1 MMTHSDQKPFLCPD
15 CGLAFKQ
22 LAQLKNH
29 EVVHKM
35 PDDVSH
41 ICTLSCVIITSIG
54 FKMPLWAKVKK
65 CTKCD
70 RFFAN
75 SKSLKSHVK
84 TVHEKIRPFICNIC
98 GHKSSR
104 KAMLEVSTFFS
115 LISNTLQL
123 SILAAHASTH
133 GLKAAQVRSL
143 PLPDRRSQQ
152 FTKAHN
158 ATFRGNF
165 PLFQKK
171 G

>member
-1 MMTHSDQKPFLCPD
+1 MRVIRHMMTHSDQKPFLCPD

-35 PDDVSH
+35 PDD
-41 ICTLSCVIITSIG
+41 
-54 FKMPLWAKVKK
+54 MPLWAKVKK

-104 KAMLEVSTFFS
+104 KAMLELHMRQHTASKPHKCDHCPFRTGDPNSLRKHTMRHLGVTFHYF
-115 LISNTLQL
+115 
-123 SILAAHASTH
+123 
-133 GLKAAQVRSL
+133 K
-143 PLPDRRSQQ
+143 
-152 FTKAHN
+152 
-158 ATFRGNF
+158 
-165 PLFQKK
+165 KK

>member
-1 MMTHSDQKPFLCPD
+1 MRVIRHMMTHSDQKPFLCPD

-104 KAMLEVSTFFS
+104 KAMLEVSTFSSNLKHTPTVNFS
-115 LISNTLQL
+115 CTCVNTRPQNRT
-123 SILAAHASTH
+123 SATIVPSERAIPTVYEST
-133 GLKAAQVRSL
+133 QC
-143 PLPDRRSQQ
+143 DI
-152 FTKAHN
+152 
-158 ATFRGNF
+158 
-165 PLFQKK
+165 
-171 G
+171 

>member
-104 KAMLEVSTFFS
+104 KAMLEVSTFSSNLKHTPTVNFS
-115 LISNTLQL
+115 CTCVNTPPL
-123 SILAAHASTH
+123 SRTSATTVPSGQAIPTVYEST
-133 GLKAAQVRSL
+133 QC
-143 PLPDRRSQQ
+143 DI
-152 FTKAHN
+152 
-158 ATFRGNF
+158 
-165 PLFQKK
+165 
-171 G
+171 